1 MEYNAVLIGFGNVGR
16 ELAQRLIDP
25 GTGLPVKVTGV
36 ASSRGAVIVGGP
48 GDLAK
53 LAKLARSGEKL
64 DRHHNFREG
73 LDPVEAAILANADVA
88 LITIPPSY
96 QTGEPN
102 KTIYHGLVEKGVSI
116 ITADKTV
123 LALEGKRLVEEVRR
137 RCLFLGYRATV
148 AAGTPAIDSALG
160 LRLRGVES
168 VRAVLN
174 ASTNYILGFV
184 EKGYSYREALEKAI
198 EAKLAEPDPTVDTHG
213 WDPAAKLVILSNTLG
228 YDVRLEDVKRVPLE
242 SVGEE
247 LVAGSLREGK
257 RVKYVAYADFES
269 GRLGVEPMVLE
280 GSDPLA
286 LAEGEEN
293 VIVFGLEG
301 TGIVLRG
308 PAGPAWRTA
317 KVMITDILD
326 FVQWREDTEDCPPG

>member
-1 MEYNAVLIGFGNVGR
+1 MIDWRDRDARGR
-16 ELAQRLIDP
+16 KLSPERRAEASRLRRWQIRA
-25 GTGLPVKVTGV
+25 KVPD
-36 ASSRGAVIVGGP
+36 SLERN
-48 GDLAK
+48 LQQ
-53 LAKLARSGEKL
+53 AR
-64 DRHHNFREG
+64 D
-73 LDPVEAAILANADVA
+73 ILN
-88 LITIPPSY
+88 
-96 QTGEPN
+96 
-102 KTIYHGLVEKGVSI
+102 
-116 ITADKTV
+116 V
-123 LALEGKRLVEEVRR
+123 LAFKMGLIQVIKE
-137 RCLFLGYRATV
+137 RALQ
-148 AAGTPAIDSALG
+148 I
-160 LRLRGVES
+160 
-168 VRAVLN
+168 
-174 ASTNYILGFV
+174 
-184 EKGYSYREALEKAI
+184 YREALEKAI

-228 YDVRLEDVKRVPLE
+228 YDARLENVKRVPLE

-280 GSDPLA
+280 ESDPLA